1 MNLETT
7 DIKEGI
13 RLHKI
18 KTNKYKTNLM
28 SVFLTSKLSKED
40 ITKKALIL
48 TVLRRGTNNLK
59 TQEEINK
66 KLEELYG
73 ASFDCGIDKLG
84 DKHVLKFYVESLNE
98 QYLYQKED
106 ILNKSLNILF
116 DIVFNPLLENGSFR
130 QEYIDEE
137 KQNLRIIID
146 GQKDNKAAYATQR
159 CIEEM
164 YKDKPYG
171 LYKYGY
177 VDDLEKIDNKN
188 LYEAYLNLI
197 KTCKIDIFVSGDF
210 DDKILEEKI
219 ISNKQIS
226 KLEARKIEYLEQESE
241 SSNTQEENVVKEN
254 MQISQG
260 KLNIGLDV
268 LSDNKSAVSVY
279 NAVLGGGANSKL
291 FQNVRE
297 KASLAYSA
305 GSIYI
310 KPKNKIIIKTGIE
323 HKNYEKALQ
332 IIKEQIDDMKNGK
345 FSDEDI
351 LHAKELIIA
360 SFKAMQDE
368 QDSEISFYFGREIQ
382 KESKDIDEQIKEISE
397 VTKQDIVDVANQIK
411 INTIFFLTKEN

>member
-28 SVFLTSKLSKED
+28 SVFLTSKLSRDD

-59 TQEEINK
+59 TQEEISK

-106 ILNKSLNILF
+106 ILNQSLNILF
-116 DIVFNPLLENGSFR
+116 DIVFNPLLENGVFK

-137 KQNLRIIID
+137 KQNLRIIIE

-164 YKDKPYG
+164 YKEKPYG

-177 VDDLEKIDNKN
+177 VEDLEKIDSKN
-188 LYEAYLNLI
+188 LYETYLNLI

-210 DDKILEEKI
+210 DEKTLEEKVK
-219 ISNKQIS
+219 SNQQIS
-226 KLEARKIEYLEQESE
+226 KLEPRKVEYLDEESE
-241 SSNTQEENVVKEN
+241 SSNTQEENVVREN

-279 NAVLGGGANSKL
+279 NAILGGGANSKL

-310 KPKNKIIIKTGIE
+310 KPKSKIIIKTGIE
-323 HKNYEKALQ
+323 HKNYDKALQ

-351 LHAKELIIA
+351 QHAKELIIA
-360 SFKAMQDE
+360 SFKSMQDE

-382 KESKDIDEQIKEISE
+382 KESKDIDKQIKEVSE
-397 VTKQDIVDVANQIK
+397 VTKQNIVDVANKIK
-411 INTIFFLTKEN
+411 INTIFFLTRE

>member
-28 SVFLTSKLSKED
+28 SVFLTSKLSRDD

-59 TQEEINK
+59 TQEEISK

-106 ILNKSLNILF
+106 ILSQSLNILF
-116 DIVFNPLLENGSFR
+116 DIVFNPLLENGAFK

-137 KQNLRIIID
+137 KQNLRIIIE

-164 YKDKPYG
+164 YKEKPYG

-177 VDDLEKIDNKN
+177 VEDLEKIDSKN
-188 LYEAYLNLI
+188 LYETYLNLI

-210 DDKILEEKI
+210 DEKTLEEKVK
-219 ISNKQIS
+219 SNQQIS
-226 KLEARKIEYLEQESE
+226 KLEPRKVEYLDEESE
-241 SSNTQEENVVKEN
+241 SSNTQEENVVREN

-279 NAVLGGGANSKL
+279 NAILGGGANSKL

-310 KPKNKIIIKTGIE
+310 KPKSKIIIKTGIE

-332 IIKEQIDDMKNGK
+332 IIKEQIDNMKNGE

-351 LHAKELIIA
+351 QHAKELIIA
-360 SFKAMQDE
+360 SFKSMQDE

-382 KESKDIDEQIKEISE
+382 KESKDIDKQIKEVSE
-397 VTKQDIVDVANQIK
+397 VTKQNIVDVANKIK
-411 INTIFFLTKEN
+411 INTIFFLTRE

>member
-28 SVFLTSKLSKED
+28 SVFLTSKLSRDD

-59 TQEEINK
+59 TQEEISK

-106 ILNKSLNILF
+106 ILSQSLNILF
-116 DIVFNPLLENGSFR
+116 DIVFNPLLENGAFK

-137 KQNLRIIID
+137 KQNLRIIIE

-164 YKDKPYG
+164 YKEKPYG

-177 VDDLEKIDNKN
+177 VEDLEKIDSKN
-188 LYEAYLNLI
+188 LYEAYLDLI

-210 DDKILEEKI
+210 DEKTLEEKVK
-219 ISNKQIS
+219 SNQQIS
-226 KLEARKIEYLEQESE
+226 KLEPRKVEYLDEESE
-241 SSNTQEENVVKEN
+241 SSNTQEENVVREN

-268 LSDNKSAVSVY
+268 LSDSKSAVSVY
-279 NAVLGGGANSKL
+279 NAILGGGANSKL

-310 KPKNKIIIKTGIE
+310 KPKSKIIIKTGIE

-351 LHAKELIIA
+351 QHAKELIIA

-382 KESKDIDEQIKEISE
+382 KESKDIDKQIKEVSE
-397 VTKQDIVDVANQIK
+397 VTKQNIVDVANKIK
-411 INTIFFLTKEN
+411 INTIFFLTRE

>member
-1 MNLETT
+1 MNLETI

-28 SVFLTSKLSKED
+28 SVFLTSKLSRDD

-59 TQEEINK
+59 TQEEISK

-106 ILNKSLNILF
+106 ILSQSLNILF
-116 DIVFNPLLENGSFR
+116 DIVFNPLLENGAFK

-137 KQNLRIIID
+137 KQNLRIIIE

-164 YKDKPYG
+164 YKEKPYG

-177 VDDLEKIDNKN
+177 VEDLEKIDSKN

-210 DDKILEEKI
+210 DEKTLEEKVK
-219 ISNKQIS
+219 SNQQIS
-226 KLEARKIEYLEQESE
+226 KLEPRKVEYLNEESE
-241 SSNTQEENVVKEN
+241 SSNTQEENVVREN

-279 NAVLGGGANSKL
+279 NAILGGGANSKL

-310 KPKNKIIIKTGIE
+310 KPKSKIIIKTGIE

-351 LHAKELIIA
+351 QHAKELIIA
-360 SFKAMQDE
+360 SFKSMQDE

-382 KESKDIDEQIKEISE
+382 KESKDIDKQIKEVSE
-397 VTKQDIVDVANQIK
+397 VTKQNIVDVANKIK
-411 INTIFFLTKEN
+411 INTIFFLTRE

>member
-7 DIKEGI
+7 DIKERI

-28 SVFLTSKLSKED
+28 SVFLTSKLSRDD

-59 TQEEINK
+59 TQEEISK

-106 ILNKSLNILF
+106 ILSQSLNILF
-116 DIVFNPLLENGSFR
+116 DIVFNPLLENGAFK

-137 KQNLRIIID
+137 KQNLRIIIE

-164 YKDKPYG
+164 YKEKPYG

-177 VDDLEKIDNKN
+177 VEDLEKIDSKN
-188 LYEAYLNLI
+188 LYETYLNLI

-210 DDKILEEKI
+210 DEKTLEEKVK
-219 ISNKQIS
+219 SNQQIS
-226 KLEARKIEYLEQESE
+226 KLEPRKVEYLDEESE
-241 SSNTQEENVVKEN
+241 SSNTQEENVVREN

-279 NAVLGGGANSKL
+279 NAILGGGANSKL

-310 KPKNKIIIKTGIE
+310 KPKSKIIIKTGIE

-332 IIKEQIDDMKNGK
+332 IIKEQIDNMKNGE

-351 LHAKELIIA
+351 QHAKELIIA

-382 KESKDIDEQIKEISE
+382 KESKDIDKQIKEVSE
-397 VTKQDIVDVANQIK
+397 VTKQNIVDVANKIK
-411 INTIFFLTKEN
+411 INTIFFLTRE

>member
-28 SVFLTSKLSKED
+28 SVFLTSKLSRDD

-59 TQEEINK
+59 TQEEISK

-106 ILNKSLNILF
+106 ILSQSLNILF
-116 DIVFNPLLENGSFR
+116 DIVFNPLLENGVFK

-137 KQNLRIIID
+137 KQNLRIIIE

-164 YKDKPYG
+164 YKEKPYG

-177 VDDLEKIDNKN
+177 VEDLEKIDRKN

-197 KTCKIDIFVSGDF
+197 KNCKIDIFVSGNF
-210 DDKILEEKI
+210 DEKTLEEKVK
-219 ISNKQIS
+219 SNQQIS
-226 KLEARKIEYLEQESE
+226 KLEPRKVEYLDEESE
-241 SSNTQEENVVKEN
+241 SSNTQEENVVREN

-279 NAVLGGGANSKL
+279 NAILGGGANSKL

-310 KPKNKIIIKTGIE
+310 KPKSKIIIKTGIE
-323 HKNYEKALQ
+323 HKNYDKALQ

-351 LHAKELIIA
+351 QHAKELIIA

-382 KESKDIDEQIKEISE
+382 KESKDIDKQIKEVSE
-397 VTKQDIVDVANQIK
+397 VTKQNIVDVANKIK
-411 INTIFFLTKEN
+411 INTIFFLTRE

>member
-28 SVFLTSKLSKED
+28 SVFLTSKLSRDD

-59 TQEEINK
+59 TQEEISK

-106 ILNKSLNILF
+106 ILSQSLNILF
-116 DIVFNPLLENGSFR
+116 DIVFNPSLENGVFK

-137 KQNLRIIID
+137 KQNLRIIIE

-164 YKDKPYG
+164 YKEKPYG

-177 VDDLEKIDNKN
+177 VEDLEKIDSKN
-188 LYEAYLNLI
+188 LYETYLNLI
-197 KTCKIDIFVSGDF
+197 KTCKIDIFVSGNF
-210 DDKILEEKI
+210 DEKTLEEKVK
-219 ISNKQIS
+219 SNQQIS
-226 KLEARKIEYLEQESE
+226 KLEPRKVEYLDEESE
-241 SSNTQEENVVKEN
+241 SSNTQEENVVREN

-279 NAVLGGGANSKL
+279 NAILGGGANSKL

-310 KPKNKIIIKTGIE
+310 KPKSKIIIKTGIE

-351 LHAKELIIA
+351 QHAKELIIA

-382 KESKDIDEQIKEISE
+382 KESKDIDKQIKEVSE
-397 VTKQDIVDVANQIK
+397 VTKQNIVDVANKIK
-411 INTIFFLTKEN
+411 INTIFFLTRE

>member
-28 SVFLTSKLSKED
+28 SVFLTSKLSRDD

-59 TQEEINK
+59 TQEEISK
-66 KLEELYG
+66 KLEEFYG

-106 ILNKSLNILF
+106 ILNQSLNILF
-116 DIVFNPLLENGSFR
+116 DIVFNPLLENGAFK

-137 KQNLRIIID
+137 KQNLRIIIE

-164 YKDKPYG
+164 YKEKPYG

-177 VDDLEKIDNKN
+177 VEDLEKIDSKN

-210 DDKILEEKI
+210 DEKTLEEKVK
-219 ISNKQIS
+219 SNQQIS
-226 KLEARKIEYLEQESE
+226 KLEPRKVEYLDEESE
-241 SSNTQEENVVKEN
+241 SSNTQEENVVREN

-279 NAVLGGGANSKL
+279 NAILGGGANSKL

-310 KPKNKIIIKTGIE
+310 KPKSKIIIKTGIE

-351 LHAKELIIA
+351 QHAKELIIA

-382 KESKDIDEQIKEISE
+382 KESKDIDKQIKEVSE
-397 VTKQDIVDVANQIK
+397 VTKQNIVDVANKIK
-411 INTIFFLTKEN
+411 INTIFFLTRE

>member
-28 SVFLTSKLSKED
+28 SVFLTSKLSRDD

-59 TQEEINK
+59 TQEEISK

-106 ILNKSLNILF
+106 ILSQSLNILF
-116 DIVFNPLLENGSFR
+116 DIVFNPLLENGVFK

-137 KQNLRIIID
+137 KQNLRIIIE

-164 YKDKPYG
+164 YKEKPYG

-177 VDDLEKIDNKN
+177 VEDLEKIDSKN
-188 LYEAYLNLI
+188 LYEAYLDLI

-210 DDKILEEKI
+210 DEKTLEEKVK
-219 ISNKQIS
+219 SNQQIS
-226 KLEARKIEYLEQESE
+226 KLEPRKVEYLNEESE
-241 SSNTQEENVVKEN
+241 SSNTQEENIVREN

-279 NAVLGGGANSKL
+279 NAILGGGANSKL

-310 KPKNKIIIKTGIE
+310 KPKSKIIIKTGIE

-351 LHAKELIIA
+351 QHAKELIIA

-382 KESKDIDEQIKEISE
+382 KESKDIDKQIKEVSE
-397 VTKQDIVDVANQIK
+397 VTKQNIVDVANKIK
-411 INTIFFLTKEN
+411 INTIFFLTRE

>member
-28 SVFLTSKLSKED
+28 SVFLTSKLSRDD

-59 TQEEINK
+59 TQEEISK

-106 ILNKSLNILF
+106 ILNQSLNILF
-116 DIVFNPLLENGSFR
+116 DIVFNPLLENGAFK

-137 KQNLRIIID
+137 KQNLRIIIE

-164 YKDKPYG
+164 YKEKPYG

-177 VDDLEKIDNKN
+177 VEDLEKIDSKN
-188 LYEAYLNLI
+188 LYETYLNLI

-210 DDKILEEKI
+210 DEKTLEEKVK
-219 ISNKQIS
+219 SNQQIS
-226 KLEARKIEYLEQESE
+226 KLEPRKVEYLDEESE
-241 SSNTQEENVVKEN
+241 SSNTQEENVVREN

-279 NAVLGGGANSKL
+279 NAILGGGANSKL

-310 KPKNKIIIKTGIE
+310 KPKSKIIIKTGIE

-351 LHAKELIIA
+351 QHAKELIIA
-360 SFKAMQDE
+360 SFKSMQDE

-382 KESKDIDEQIKEISE
+382 KESKDIDKQIKEVSE
-397 VTKQDIVDVANQIK
+397 VTKQNIVDVANKIK
-411 INTIFFLTKEN
+411 INTIFFLTRE

>member
-1 MNLETT
+1 MNLETI

-28 SVFLTSKLSKED
+28 SVFLTSKLSRDD

-59 TQEEINK
+59 TQEEISK

-106 ILNKSLNILF
+106 ILNQSLNILF
-116 DIVFNPLLENGSFR
+116 DIVFNPLLENGVFK

-137 KQNLRIIID
+137 KQNLRIIIE

-164 YKDKPYG
+164 YKEKPYG

-177 VDDLEKIDNKN
+177 VEDLEKIDSKN
-188 LYEAYLNLI
+188 LYEAYLDLI

-210 DDKILEEKI
+210 DEKTLEEKVK
-219 ISNKQIS
+219 SNQQIS
-226 KLEARKIEYLEQESE
+226 KLEPRKVEYLDEESE
-241 SSNTQEENVVKEN
+241 SSNTQEENIVREN

-279 NAVLGGGANSKL
+279 NAILGGGANSKL

-310 KPKNKIIIKTGIE
+310 KPKSKIIIKTGIE
-323 HKNYEKALQ
+323 HKNYDKALQ

-351 LHAKELIIA
+351 QHAKELIIA

-382 KESKDIDEQIKEISE
+382 KESKDIDKQIKEVSE
-397 VTKQDIVDVANQIK
+397 VTKQNIVDVANKIK
-411 INTIFFLTKEN
+411 INTIFFLTRE

>member
-28 SVFLTSKLSKED
+28 SVFLTSKLSRDD

-59 TQEEINK
+59 TQEEISK

-106 ILNKSLNILF
+106 ILSQSLNILF
-116 DIVFNPLLENGSFR
+116 DIVFNPLLENGAFK

-137 KQNLRIIID
+137 KQNLRIIIE

-164 YKDKPYG
+164 YKEKPYG

-177 VDDLEKIDNKN
+177 VEDLEKIDSKN
-188 LYEAYLNLI
+188 LYETYLNLI

-210 DDKILEEKI
+210 DEKTLEEKVK
-219 ISNKQIS
+219 SNQQIS
-226 KLEARKIEYLEQESE
+226 KLEPRKVEYLDEESE
-241 SSNTQEENVVKEN
+241 SSNTQEENVVREN

-279 NAVLGGGANSKL
+279 NAILGGGANSKL

-310 KPKNKIIIKTGIE
+310 KPKSKIIIKTGIE

-351 LHAKELIIA
+351 QHAKELIIA

-382 KESKDIDEQIKEISE
+382 KESKDIDKQIKEVSE
-397 VTKQDIVDVANQIK
+397 VTKQNIVDVANKIK
-411 INTIFFLTKEN
+411 INTIFFLTRE

>member
-1 MNLETT
+1 MNLETI

-28 SVFLTSKLSKED
+28 SVFLTSKLSRDD

-59 TQEEINK
+59 TQEEISK

-106 ILNKSLNILF
+106 ILNQSLNILF
-116 DIVFNPLLENGSFR
+116 DIVFNPLLENGVFK

-137 KQNLRIIID
+137 KQNLRIIIE

-164 YKDKPYG
+164 YKEKPYG

-177 VDDLEKIDNKN
+177 VEDLEKIDSKN
-188 LYEAYLNLI
+188 LYETYLNLI

-210 DDKILEEKI
+210 DEKTLEEKVK
-219 ISNKQIS
+219 SNQQIS
-226 KLEARKIEYLEQESE
+226 KLEPRKVEYLDEESE
-241 SSNTQEENVVKEN
+241 SSNTQEENVVREN

-279 NAVLGGGANSKL
+279 NAILGGGANSKL

-310 KPKNKIIIKTGIE
+310 KPKSKIIIKTGIE

-351 LHAKELIIA
+351 QHAKELIIA

-382 KESKDIDEQIKEISE
+382 KESKDIDKQIKEVSE
-397 VTKQDIVDVANQIK
+397 VTKQNIVDVANKIK
-411 INTIFFLTKEN
+411 INTIFFLTRE

>member
-28 SVFLTSKLSKED
+28 SVFLTSKLSRDD

-59 TQEEINK
+59 TQEEISK

-106 ILNKSLNILF
+106 ILSQSLNILF
-116 DIVFNPLLENGSFR
+116 DIVFNPLLENGVFK

-137 KQNLRIIID
+137 KQNLRIIIE

-164 YKDKPYG
+164 YKEKPYG

-177 VDDLEKIDNKN
+177 VEDLEKIDSKN
-188 LYEAYLNLI
+188 LYEAYLDLI

-210 DDKILEEKI
+210 DEKTLEEKVK
-219 ISNKQIS
+219 SNQQIS
-226 KLEARKIEYLEQESE
+226 KLEPRKVEYLNEESE
-241 SSNTQEENVVKEN
+241 SSNTQEENIVREN

-279 NAVLGGGANSKL
+279 NAILGGGANSKL

-310 KPKNKIIIKTGIE
+310 KPKSKIIIKTGIE
-323 HKNYEKALQ
+323 HKNYDKALQ

-351 LHAKELIIA
+351 QHAKELIIA

-382 KESKDIDEQIKEISE
+382 KESKDIDKQIKEVSE
-397 VTKQDIVDVANQIK
+397 VTKQNIVDVANKIK
-411 INTIFFLTKEN
+411 INTIFFLTRE

>member
-28 SVFLTSKLSKED
+28 SVFLTSKLSRDD

-59 TQEEINK
+59 TQEEISK

-106 ILNKSLNILF
+106 ILSQSLNILF
-116 DIVFNPLLENGSFR
+116 DIVFNPLLENGVFK

-137 KQNLRIIID
+137 KQNLRIIIE

-164 YKDKPYG
+164 YKEKPYG

-177 VDDLEKIDNKN
+177 VEDLEKIDSKN
-188 LYEAYLNLI
+188 LYEAYLDLI
-197 KTCKIDIFVSGDF
+197 KSCKIDIFVSGDF
-210 DDKILEEKI
+210 DEKTLEEKVK
-219 ISNKQIS
+219 SNQQIS
-226 KLEARKIEYLEQESE
+226 KLEPRKVEYLNEESE
-241 SSNTQEENVVKEN
+241 SSNTQEENIVREN

-279 NAVLGGGANSKL
+279 NAILGGGANSKL

-310 KPKNKIIIKTGIE
+310 KPKSKIIIKTGIE

-351 LHAKELIIA
+351 QHAKELIIA

-382 KESKDIDEQIKEISE
+382 KESKDIDKQIKEVSE
-397 VTKQDIVDVANQIK
+397 VTKQNIVDVANKIK
-411 INTIFFLTKEN
+411 INTIFFLTRE

>member
-28 SVFLTSKLSKED
+28 SVFLTSKLSRDD

-59 TQEEINK
+59 TQEEISK

-106 ILNKSLNILF
+106 ILSQSLNILF
-116 DIVFNPLLENGSFR
+116 DIVFNPLLENGAFK

-137 KQNLRIIID
+137 KQNLRIIIE

-164 YKDKPYG
+164 YKGKPYG

-177 VDDLEKIDNKN
+177 VEDLEKIDSKN
-188 LYEAYLNLI
+188 LYEAYLDLI

-210 DDKILEEKI
+210 DEKTLEEKVK
-219 ISNKQIS
+219 SNQQIS
-226 KLEARKIEYLEQESE
+226 KLEPRKVEYLDEESE
-241 SSNTQEENVVKEN
+241 SSNTQEENVVRET

-279 NAVLGGGANSKL
+279 NAILGGGANSKL

-310 KPKNKIIIKTGIE
+310 KPKSKIIIKTGIE
-323 HKNYEKALQ
+323 HKNYDKALQ
-332 IIKEQIDDMKNGK
+332 IIKEQIDDMKNGE

-351 LHAKELIIA
+351 QHAKELIIA

-368 QDSEISFYFGREIQ
+368 QDSEISFYFGRETQ
-382 KESKDIDEQIKEISE
+382 KESKDIDKQIKEVSE
-397 VTKQDIVDVANQIK
+397 VTKQNIVDVANKIK
-411 INTIFFLTKEN
+411 INTIFFLTRE

>member
-28 SVFLTSKLSKED
+28 SVFLTSKLSRDD

-59 TQEEINK
+59 TQEEISK

-84 DKHVLKFYVESLNE
+84 DKHVLKFYVESLSE

-106 ILNKSLNILF
+106 ILNQSLNILF
-116 DIVFNPLLENGSFR
+116 DIVFNQLLENGAFK
-130 QEYIDEE
+130 QVYIDEE
-137 KQNLRIIID
+137 KQNLRIIIE

-164 YKDKPYG
+164 YKEKPYG

-177 VDDLEKIDNKN
+177 VEDLEKIDSKN

-210 DDKILEEKI
+210 DEKTLEEKVK
-219 ISNKQIS
+219 SNQQIS
-226 KLEARKIEYLEQESE
+226 KLEPRKVEYLDEESE
-241 SSNTQEENVVKEN
+241 SSNTQEENVVREN

-279 NAVLGGGANSKL
+279 NAILGGGANSKL

-310 KPKNKIIIKTGIE
+310 KPKSKIIIKTGIE
-323 HKNYEKALQ
+323 HKNYDKALQ

-351 LHAKELIIA
+351 QHAKELIIA
-360 SFKAMQDE
+360 SFKSMQDE

-382 KESKDIDEQIKEISE
+382 KESKDIDKQIKEVSE
-397 VTKQDIVDVANQIK
+397 VTKQNIVDVANKIK
-411 INTIFFLTKEN
+411 INTIFFLTRE

>member
-146 GQKDNKAAYATQR
+146 GQKDNKVAYATQR

-219 ISNKQIS
+219 KSNKQIS

>member
-28 SVFLTSKLSKED
+28 SVFLTSKLSRDD

-59 TQEEINK
+59 TQEEISK

-106 ILNKSLNILF
+106 ILNQSLNILF
-116 DIVFNPLLENGSFR
+116 DIVFNPLLENGVFK

-137 KQNLRIIID
+137 KQNLRIIIE

-164 YKDKPYG
+164 YKEKPYG

-177 VDDLEKIDNKN
+177 VEDLEKIDSKN
-188 LYEAYLNLI
+188 LYETYLNLI

-210 DDKILEEKI
+210 DEKTLEEKVK
-219 ISNKQIS
+219 SNQQIS
-226 KLEARKIEYLEQESE
+226 KLEPRKVEYLNEESE
-241 SSNTQEENVVKEN
+241 SSNTQEENVVREN

-279 NAVLGGGANSKL
+279 NAILGGGANSKL

-310 KPKNKIIIKTGIE
+310 KPKSKIIIKTGIE

-351 LHAKELIIA
+351 QHAKELIIA

-382 KESKDIDEQIKEISE
+382 KESKDIDKQIKAVPE
-397 VTKQDIVDVANQIK
+397 VTKQNIVDGANKIK
-411 INTIFFLTKEN
+411 INTLCFLTRE

>member
-1 MNLETT
+1 MNLETI

-28 SVFLTSKLSKED
+28 SVFLTSKLSRDD

-59 TQEEINK
+59 TQEEISK

-106 ILNKSLNILF
+106 ILSQSLNILF
-116 DIVFNPLLENGSFR
+116 DIVFNPLLENGAFK

-137 KQNLRIIID
+137 KQNLRIIIE

-164 YKDKPYG
+164 YKEKPYG

-177 VDDLEKIDNKN
+177 VEDLEKIDSKN

-210 DDKILEEKI
+210 DEKTLEEKVK
-219 ISNKQIS
+219 SNQQIS
-226 KLEARKIEYLEQESE
+226 KLEPRKVEYLD
-241 SSNTQEENVVKEN
+241 EE
-254 MQISQG
+254 
-260 KLNIGLDV
+260 
-268 LSDNKSAVSVY
+268 
-279 NAVLGGGANSKL
+279 
-291 FQNVRE
+291 
-297 KASLAYSA
+297 
-305 GSIYI
+305 
-310 KPKNKIIIKTGIE
+310 
-323 HKNYEKALQ
+323 
-332 IIKEQIDDMKNGK
+332 
-345 FSDEDI
+345 
-351 LHAKELIIA
+351 
-360 SFKAMQDE
+360 
-368 QDSEISFYFGREIQ
+368 
-382 KESKDIDEQIKEISE
+382 
-397 VTKQDIVDVANQIK
+397 
-411 INTIFFLTKEN
+411 

>member
-28 SVFLTSKLSKED
+28 SVFLTSKLSRDD

-59 TQEEINK
+59 TQEEISK

-106 ILNKSLNILF
+106 ILSQSLNILF
-116 DIVFNPLLENGSFR
+116 DIVFNPLLENGAFK

-137 KQNLRIIID
+137 KQNLRIIIE

-164 YKDKPYG
+164 YKEKPYG

-177 VDDLEKIDNKN
+177 VEDLEKIDRKN

-197 KTCKIDIFVSGDF
+197 KNCKIDIFVSGNF
-210 DDKILEEKI
+210 DEKTLEEKVK
-219 ISNKQIS
+219 SNQQIS
-226 KLEARKIEYLEQESE
+226 KLEPRKVEYLDEESE
-241 SSNTQEENVVKEN
+241 SSNTQEENIVREN

-279 NAVLGGGANSKL
+279 NAILGGGANSKL

-310 KPKNKIIIKTGIE
+310 KPKSKIIIKTGIE

-351 LHAKELIIA
+351 QHAKELIIA

-382 KESKDIDEQIKEISE
+382 KESKDIDKQIKEVSE
-397 VTKQDIVDVANQIK
+397 VTKQNIVDVANKIK
-411 INTIFFLTKEN
+411 INTIFFLTRE

>member
-28 SVFLTSKLSKED
+28 SVFLTSKLSRDD

-59 TQEEINK
+59 TQEEISK

-106 ILNKSLNILF
+106 ILSQSLNILF
-116 DIVFNPLLENGSFR
+116 DIVFNPLLENGAFK

-137 KQNLRIIID
+137 KQNLRIIIE

-164 YKDKPYG
+164 YKEKPYG

-177 VDDLEKIDNKN
+177 VEDLEKIDSKN

-210 DDKILEEKI
+210 DEKTLEEKVK
-219 ISNKQIS
+219 SNQQIS
-226 KLEARKIEYLEQESE
+226 KLEPRKVEYLDEESE
-241 SSNTQEENVVKEN
+241 SSNTQEENVVREN

-279 NAVLGGGANSKL
+279 NAILGGGANSKL

-310 KPKNKIIIKTGIE
+310 KPKSKIIIKTGIE

-351 LHAKELIIA
+351 QHAKELIIA

-382 KESKDIDEQIKEISE
+382 KESKDIDKQIKEVSE
-397 VTKQDIVDVANQIK
+397 VTKQNIVDVANKIK
-411 INTIFFLTKEN
+411 INTIFFLTRE

>member
-28 SVFLTSKLSKED
+28 SVFLTSKLSRDD

-59 TQEEINK
+59 TQEEISK

-106 ILNKSLNILF
+106 ILNQSLNILF
-116 DIVFNPLLENGSFR
+116 DIVFNPLLENGVFK

-137 KQNLRIIID
+137 KQNLRIIIE

-164 YKDKPYG
+164 YKEKPYG

-177 VDDLEKIDNKN
+177 VEDLEKIDSKN
-188 LYEAYLNLI
+188 LYEAYLDLI

-210 DDKILEEKI
+210 DEKTLEEKVK
-219 ISNKQIS
+219 SNQQIS
-226 KLEARKIEYLEQESE
+226 KLEPRKVEYLDEESE
-241 SSNTQEENVVKEN
+241 SSNTQEENVVREN

-279 NAVLGGGANSKL
+279 NAILGGGANSKL

-310 KPKNKIIIKTGIE
+310 KPKSKIIIKTGIE

-351 LHAKELIIA
+351 QHAKELIIA

-382 KESKDIDEQIKEISE
+382 KESKDIDKQIKEVSE
-397 VTKQDIVDVANQIK
+397 VTKQNIVDVANKIK
-411 INTIFFLTKEN
+411 INTIFFLTRE

>member
-28 SVFLTSKLSKED
+28 SVFLTSKLSRDD

-59 TQEEINK
+59 TQEEISK

-106 ILNKSLNILF
+106 ILSQSLNILF
-116 DIVFNPLLENGSFR
+116 DIVFNPLLENGAFK

-137 KQNLRIIID
+137 KQNLRIIIE

-164 YKDKPYG
+164 YKEKPYG

-177 VDDLEKIDNKN
+177 VEDLEKIDSKN
-188 LYEAYLNLI
+188 LYEAYLDLI
-197 KTCKIDIFVSGDF
+197 KSCKIDIFVSGDF
-210 DDKILEEKI
+210 DEKTLEEKVK
-219 ISNKQIS
+219 SNQQIS
-226 KLEARKIEYLEQESE
+226 KLEPRKVEYLDEESE
-241 SSNTQEENVVKEN
+241 SSNTQEENIVREN

-279 NAVLGGGANSKL
+279 NAILGGGANSKL

-310 KPKNKIIIKTGIE
+310 KPKSKIIIKTGIE
-323 HKNYEKALQ
+323 HKNYDEALQ

-351 LHAKELIIA
+351 QHAKELIIA
-360 SFKAMQDE
+360 SFKSMQDE

-382 KESKDIDEQIKEISE
+382 KESKDIDKQIKEVSE
-397 VTKQDIVDVANQIK
+397 VTKQNIVDVANKIK
-411 INTIFFLTKEN
+411 INTIFFLTRE

>member
-1 MNLETT
+1 MNLETI

-28 SVFLTSKLSKED
+28 SVFLTSKLSRDD

-59 TQEEINK
+59 TQEEISK

-106 ILNKSLNILF
+106 ILSQSLNILF
-116 DIVFNPLLENGSFR
+116 DIVFNPLLENGAFK

-137 KQNLRIIID
+137 KQNLRIIIE

-164 YKDKPYG
+164 YKEKPYG

-177 VDDLEKIDNKN
+177 VEDLEKIDSKN

-210 DDKILEEKI
+210 DEKTLEEKVK
-219 ISNKQIS
+219 SNQQIS
-226 KLEARKIEYLEQESE
+226 KLEPRKVEYLDEESE
-241 SSNTQEENVVKEN
+241 SSNTQEENIVREN

-279 NAVLGGGANSKL
+279 NAILGGGANSKL

-310 KPKNKIIIKTGIE
+310 KPKSKIIIKTGIE

-351 LHAKELIIA
+351 QHAKELIIA

-382 KESKDIDEQIKEISE
+382 KESKDIDKQIKEVSE
-397 VTKQDIVDVANQIK
+397 VTKQNIVDVANKIK
-411 INTIFFLTKEN
+411 INTIFFLTRE

>member
-28 SVFLTSKLSKED
+28 SVFLTSKLSRDD

-59 TQEEINK
+59 TQEEISK

-106 ILNKSLNILF
+106 ILSQSLNILF
-116 DIVFNPLLENGSFR
+116 DIVFNPLLENGAFK

-137 KQNLRIIID
+137 KQNLRIIIE

-164 YKDKPYG
+164 YKEKPYG

-177 VDDLEKIDNKN
+177 VEDLEKIDSKN
-188 LYEAYLNLI
+188 LYEAYLDLI

-210 DDKILEEKI
+210 DEKTLEEKVK
-219 ISNKQIS
+219 SNQQIS
-226 KLEARKIEYLEQESE
+226 KLEPRKVEYLDEESE
-241 SSNTQEENVVKEN
+241 SSNTQEENVVREN

-279 NAVLGGGANSKL
+279 NAILGGGANSKL

-310 KPKNKIIIKTGIE
+310 KPKSKIIIKTGIE

-351 LHAKELIIA
+351 QHAKELIIA

-382 KESKDIDEQIKEISE
+382 KESKDIDKQIKEVSE
-397 VTKQDIVDVANQIK
+397 VTKQNIVDVANKIK
-411 INTIFFLTKEN
+411 INTIFFLTRE

>member
-28 SVFLTSKLSKED
+28 SVFLTSKLSRDD

-59 TQEEINK
+59 TQEEISK

-106 ILNKSLNILF
+106 ILSQSLNILF
-116 DIVFNPLLENGSFR
+116 DIVFNPLLENGAFK

-137 KQNLRIIID
+137 KQNLRIIIE

-164 YKDKPYG
+164 YKEKPYG

-177 VDDLEKIDNKN
+177 VEDLEKIDSKN

-197 KTCKIDIFVSGDF
+197 KNCKIDIFVSGDF
-210 DDKILEEKI
+210 DEKTLEEKVK
-219 ISNKQIS
+219 SNQQIS
-226 KLEARKIEYLEQESE
+226 KLEPRKVEYLNEESE
-241 SSNTQEENVVKEN
+241 SSNTQEENVVREN

-279 NAVLGGGANSKL
+279 NAILGGGANSKL

-310 KPKNKIIIKTGIE
+310 KPKSKIIIKTGIE

-351 LHAKELIIA
+351 QHAKELIIA

-382 KESKDIDEQIKEISE
+382 KESKDIDKQIKEVSE
-397 VTKQDIVDVANQIK
+397 VTKQNIVDVANKIK
-411 INTIFFLTKEN
+411 INTIFFLTRE

>member
-28 SVFLTSKLSKED
+28 SVFLTSKLSRDD

-59 TQEEINK
+59 TQEEISK

-106 ILNKSLNILF
+106 ILSQSLNILF
-116 DIVFNPLLENGSFR
+116 DIVFNPLLEDGVFK

-137 KQNLRIIID
+137 KQNLRIIIE

-164 YKDKPYG
+164 YKEKPYG

-177 VDDLEKIDNKN
+177 VEDLEKIDSKN

-197 KTCKIDIFVSGDF
+197 KNCKIDIFVSGDF
-210 DDKILEEKI
+210 DEKTLEEKVK
-219 ISNKQIS
+219 SNQQIS
-226 KLEARKIEYLEQESE
+226 KLEPRKVEYLDEESE
-241 SSNTQEENVVKEN
+241 SSNTQEENVVREN

-279 NAVLGGGANSKL
+279 NAILGGGANSKL

-310 KPKNKIIIKTGIE
+310 KPKSKIIIKTGIE
-323 HKNYEKALQ
+323 HKNYDKALQ

-351 LHAKELIIA
+351 QHAKELIIA
-360 SFKAMQDE
+360 SFKSMQDE

-382 KESKDIDEQIKEISE
+382 KERKDIDKQIKEVSE
-397 VTKQDIVDVANQIK
+397 DTKQNIVDVANKIK
-411 INTIFFLTKEN
+411 INTIFFLTRE

>member
-28 SVFLTSKLSKED
+28 SVFLTSKLSRDD

-59 TQEEINK
+59 TQEEISK

-106 ILNKSLNILF
+106 ILNQSLNILF
-116 DIVFNPLLENGSFR
+116 DIVFNPLLENGVFK
-130 QEYIDEE
+130 QEYIGEE
-137 KQNLRIIID
+137 KQNLRIIIE

-164 YKDKPYG
+164 YKEKPYG

-177 VDDLEKIDNKN
+177 VEDLEKIDSKN
-188 LYEAYLNLI
+188 LYEAYLDLI

-210 DDKILEEKI
+210 DEKELEEKVK
-219 ISNKQIS
+219 SNQQIS
-226 KLEARKIEYLEQESE
+226 KLEPRKVEYLDEESE
-241 SSNTQEENVVKEN
+241 SSNTQEENVVREN

-279 NAVLGGGANSKL
+279 NAILGGGANSKL

-310 KPKNKIIIKTGIE
+310 KPKSKIIIKTGIE
-323 HKNYEKALQ
+323 HKNYDKALQ

-351 LHAKELIIA
+351 QHAKELIIA

-382 KESKDIDEQIKEISE
+382 KESKDIDKQIKEVSE
-397 VTKQDIVDVANQIK
+397 VTKQNIVDVANKIK
-411 INTIFFLTKEN
+411 INTIFFLTRE

>member
-28 SVFLTSKLSKED
+28 SVFLTSKLSRDD

-59 TQEEINK
+59 TQEEISK

-106 ILNKSLNILF
+106 ILNQSLNILF
-116 DIVFNPLLENGSFR
+116 DIVFNPLLENGVFK

-137 KQNLRIIID
+137 KQNLRIIIE

-164 YKDKPYG
+164 YKEKPYG

-177 VDDLEKIDNKN
+177 VEDLEKIDSKN

-197 KTCKIDIFVSGDF
+197 KNCKIDIFVSGDF
-210 DDKILEEKI
+210 DEKTLEEKVK
-219 ISNKQIS
+219 SNQQIS
-226 KLEARKIEYLEQESE
+226 KLEPRKVEYLDEESE
-241 SSNTQEENVVKEN
+241 SSNTQEENVVREN

-279 NAVLGGGANSKL
+279 NAILGGGANSKL

-310 KPKNKIIIKTGIE
+310 KPKSKIIIKTGIE
-323 HKNYEKALQ
+323 HKNYDKALQ

-351 LHAKELIIA
+351 QHAKELIIA
-360 SFKAMQDE
+360 SFKSMQDE

-382 KESKDIDEQIKEISE
+382 KESKDIDKQIKEVSE
-397 VTKQDIVDVANQIK
+397 VTKQNIVDVANKIK
-411 INTIFFLTKEN
+411 INTIFFLTRE

>member
-28 SVFLTSKLSKED
+28 SVFLTSKLSRDD

-59 TQEEINK
+59 TQEEISK

-106 ILNKSLNILF
+106 ILSQSLNILF
-116 DIVFNPLLENGSFR
+116 DIVFNPLLENGVFK

-137 KQNLRIIID
+137 KQNLRIIIE

-164 YKDKPYG
+164 YKEKPYG

-177 VDDLEKIDNKN
+177 VEDLEKIDSKN
-188 LYEAYLNLI
+188 LYEAYLDLI
-197 KTCKIDIFVSGDF
+197 KSCKIDIFVSGDF
-210 DDKILEEKI
+210 DEKTLEEKVK
-219 ISNKQIS
+219 SNQQIS
-226 KLEARKIEYLEQESE
+226 KLEPRKVEYLDEESE
-241 SSNTQEENVVKEN
+241 SSNTQEENVVREN

-268 LSDNKSAVSVY
+268 LSDDKSAVSVY
-279 NAVLGGGANSKL
+279 NAILGGGANSKL

-310 KPKNKIIIKTGIE
+310 KPKSKIIIKTGIE

-351 LHAKELIIA
+351 QHAKELIIA

-382 KESKDIDEQIKEISE
+382 KESKDIDKQIKEVSE
-397 VTKQDIVDVANQIK
+397 VTKQNIVDVANKIK
-411 INTIFFLTKEN
+411 INTIFFLTRE

>member
-28 SVFLTSKLSKED
+28 SVFLTSKLSRDD

-59 TQEEINK
+59 TQEEISK

-106 ILNKSLNILF
+106 ILSQSLNILF
-116 DIVFNPLLENGSFR
+116 DIVFNPLLENGAFK

-137 KQNLRIIID
+137 KQNLRIIIE

-164 YKDKPYG
+164 YKEKPYG

-177 VDDLEKIDNKN
+177 VEDLEKIDSKN

-197 KTCKIDIFVSGDF
+197 KNCKIDIFVSGDF
-210 DDKILEEKI
+210 DEKTLEEKVK
-219 ISNKQIS
+219 SNQQIS
-226 KLEARKIEYLEQESE
+226 KLEPRKVEYLDEESE
-241 SSNTQEENVVKEN
+241 SSNTQEENVVREN

-279 NAVLGGGANSKL
+279 NAILGGGANSKL

-310 KPKNKIIIKTGIE
+310 KPKSKIIIKTGIE

-351 LHAKELIIA
+351 QHAKELIIA

-382 KESKDIDEQIKEISE
+382 KESKDIDKQIKEVSE
-397 VTKQDIVDVANQIK
+397 VTKQNIVDVANKIK
-411 INTIFFLTKEN
+411 INTIFFLTRE

>member
-28 SVFLTSKLSKED
+28 SVFLTSKLSRDD

-59 TQEEINK
+59 TQEEISK

-106 ILNKSLNILF
+106 ILSQSLNILF
-116 DIVFNPLLENGSFR
+116 DIVFNPLLENGVFK

-137 KQNLRIIID
+137 KQNLRIIIE

-164 YKDKPYG
+164 YKEKPYG

-177 VDDLEKIDNKN
+177 VEDLEKIDSKN

-210 DDKILEEKI
+210 DEKTLEEKVK
-219 ISNKQIS
+219 SNQQIS
-226 KLEARKIEYLEQESE
+226 KLEPRKVEYLNEESE
-241 SSNTQEENVVKEN
+241 SSNTQEENIVREN

-279 NAVLGGGANSKL
+279 NAILGGGANSKL

-310 KPKNKIIIKTGIE
+310 KPKSKIIIKTGIE

-351 LHAKELIIA
+351 QHAKELIIA

-382 KESKDIDEQIKEISE
+382 KESKDIDKQIKEVSE
-397 VTKQDIVDVANQIK
+397 VTKQNIVDVANKIK
-411 INTIFFLTKEN
+411 INTIFFLTRE

>member
-28 SVFLTSKLSKED
+28 SVFLTSKLSRDD

-59 TQEEINK
+59 TQEEISK

-106 ILNKSLNILF
+106 ILSQSLNILF
-116 DIVFNPLLENGSFR
+116 DIVFNPLLENGAFK

-137 KQNLRIIID
+137 KQNLRIIIE

-164 YKDKPYG
+164 YKEKPYG

-177 VDDLEKIDNKN
+177 VEDLEKIDSKN
-188 LYEAYLNLI
+188 LYETYLNLI

-210 DDKILEEKI
+210 DEKTLEEKVK
-219 ISNKQIS
+219 SNQQIS
-226 KLEARKIEYLEQESE
+226 KLEPRKVEYLNEESE
-241 SSNTQEENVVKEN
+241 SSNTQEENIVREN

-279 NAVLGGGANSKL
+279 NAILGGGANSKL

-310 KPKNKIIIKTGIE
+310 KPKSKIIIKTGIE

-351 LHAKELIIA
+351 QHAKELIIA

-382 KESKDIDEQIKEISE
+382 KESKDIDKQIKEVSE
-397 VTKQDIVDVANQIK
+397 VTKQNIVDVANKIK
-411 INTIFFLTKEN
+411 INTIFFLTRE

>member
-1 MNLETT
+1 MNLETI

-28 SVFLTSKLSKED
+28 SVFLTSKLSRDD

-59 TQEEINK
+59 TQEEISK

-98 QYLYQKED
+98 QYLYQKEN
-106 ILNKSLNILF
+106 ILSQSLNILF
-116 DIVFNPLLENGSFR
+116 DIVFNPLLENGVFK

-137 KQNLRIIID
+137 KQKLRIIIE

-164 YKDKPYG
+164 YKEKPYG

-177 VDDLEKIDNKN
+177 VEDLEKIDSKN
-188 LYEAYLNLI
+188 LYEAYLDLI

-210 DDKILEEKI
+210 DEKTLEEKVK
-219 ISNKQIS
+219 SNQQVS
-226 KLEARKIEYLEQESE
+226 KLEPRKVEYLDEESE
-241 SSNTQEENVVKEN
+241 SSNTQEENVVREN

-268 LSDNKSAVSVY
+268 LSDDKSAVSVY
-279 NAVLGGGANSKL
+279 NAILGGGANSKL

-310 KPKNKIIIKTGIE
+310 KPKSKIIIKTGIE

-351 LHAKELIIA
+351 QHAKELIIA

-382 KESKDIDEQIKEISE
+382 KESKDIDKQIKEVSE
-397 VTKQDIVDVANQIK
+397 VTKQNIVDVANKIK
-411 INTIFFLTKEN
+411 INTIFFLTRE

>member
-28 SVFLTSKLSKED
+28 SVFLTSKLSRDD

-59 TQEEINK
+59 TQEEISK

-106 ILNKSLNILF
+106 ILSQSLNILF
-116 DIVFNPLLENGSFR
+116 DIVFNPLRENGVFK

-137 KQNLRIIID
+137 KQNLRIIIE

-164 YKDKPYG
+164 YKEKPYG

-177 VDDLEKIDNKN
+177 VEDLEKIDSKN
-188 LYEAYLNLI
+188 LYEAYLDLI

-210 DDKILEEKI
+210 DEKTLEEKVK
-219 ISNKQIS
+219 SNQQIS
-226 KLEARKIEYLEQESE
+226 KLEPRKVEYLDEESE
-241 SSNTQEENVVKEN
+241 SSNTQEENVVREN

-279 NAVLGGGANSKL
+279 NAILGGGANSKL

-310 KPKNKIIIKTGIE
+310 KPKSKIIIKTGIE

-351 LHAKELIIA
+351 QHAKELIIA

-382 KESKDIDEQIKEISE
+382 KESKDIDKQIKEVSE
-397 VTKQDIVDVANQIK
+397 VTKQNIVDVANKIK
-411 INTIFFLTKEN
+411 INTIFFLTRE